1 MNPYLWKYP
10 SISDFQ
16 ISVSGLSAHTP
27 GIASITL
34 GVCANGPWCQRLLK
48 NNSKAVILG
57 KEWLTVWQRQR
68 RHKREGRRKKTEGQK
83 EEEWEEKKEQ
93 RGEERGRMTGNNFS
107 LEERLHIE
115 KLLSN
120 NTGYIRARTHTH
132 KLPFPYLSSLC
143 TVLHVLWQKFKPFAC
158 RLTDSSHFLVSFP
171 LEFSSNLR
179 PACSLT
185 GINEPSERN
194 ATAEETNL
202 MKMAAEI
209 PEERLWKCV
218 FIMKSFRLHKF
229 EVKFG

>member
-1 MNPYLWKYP
+1 MGPGVKDSWRTTAKQSFWGKNDWLCDRDREDTKERGEGRKQRDRKKR
-10 SISDFQ
+10 SERKKRAERRGERENDGQQFQ
-16 ISVSGLSAHTP
+16 PWGEASHREAIVQQHRLYQSAH
-27 GIASITL
+27 
-34 GVCANGPWCQRLLK
+34 
-48 NNSKAVILG
+48 
-57 KEWLTVWQRQR
+57 
-68 RHKREGRRKKTEGQK
+68 
-83 EEEWEEKKEQ
+83 
-93 RGEERGRMTGNNFS
+93 
-107 LEERLHIE
+107 
-115 KLLSN
+115 
-120 NTGYIRARTHTH
+120 THTH

-171 LEFSSNLR
+171 LEFSSNQR

>member
-10 SISDFQ
+10 SISLFQ

-120 NTGYIRARTHTH
+120 NTGYIRAHTHTH
-132 KLPFPYLSSLC
+132 TNYHSLIYLPFVQFFMCYDKNLNHSPAGLLTLHTFWCHSLLSSAL
-143 TVLHVLWQKFKPFAC
+143 TSGLHVP
-158 RLTDSSHFLVSFP
+158 
-171 LEFSSNLR
+171 
-179 PACSLT
+179 
-185 GINEPSERN
+185 
-194 ATAEETNL
+194 
-202 MKMAAEI
+202 
-209 PEERLWKCV
+209 
-218 FIMKSFRLHKF
+218 
-229 EVKFG
+229 